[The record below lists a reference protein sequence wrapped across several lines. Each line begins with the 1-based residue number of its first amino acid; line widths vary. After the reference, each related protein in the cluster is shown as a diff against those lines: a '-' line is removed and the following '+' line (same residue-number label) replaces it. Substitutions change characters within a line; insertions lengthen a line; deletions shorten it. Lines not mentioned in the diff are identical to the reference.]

1 MNLIGTL
8 GKQLEENY
16 KNLNKV
22 NNFRIW
28 EDNKDLNP
36 TNSQNHPWVNKKA
49 NEEKKIIFLNIWN
62 FCFYYNK
69 YSLVIFT

>member
-8 GKQLEENY
+8 GRQLEENY

-28 EDNKDLNP
+28 GDNKDLNP

-49 NEEKKIIFLNIWN
+49 NEEKKNYFFEYLKFL
-62 FCFYYNK
+62 F
-69 YSLVIFT
+69 LL